1 MSKQVRSP
9 TLELIT
15 RVREVRASKSPT
27 DTYRVALQ
35 ALEEA
40 SRLGSS
46 SQGLLLMLLREIFE
60 EAIFSNEEYSSS
72 SSTTT
77 TATYAKVA
85 HVTLALRSKQQSE
98 WAQSDIERL
107 KQDNLELQEQNG
119 LCRAECEAAREELR
133 SELNRQTKA
142 DLKIEHLEEEL
153 KNQQAHATMSEEESH
168 ASFVSLTNHSEGMRH
183 RLKRSQVVI
192 SELASYRDKLESV
205 RVRFR
210 RLTTENNAGELK
222 TKAVPKIQVNKL
234 AEQLRGL
241 YFDLYQKYEITRTN
255 VNHTSEHIHNCRREF
270 SKNAG
275 ALIKEKEDLDIHKRN
290 ELSTDDEKKLRF
302 VTGDKHVKAMCESL
316 ERMKT
321 IRGGLWVCYAEL
333 CESYMDDHLA
343 DSTMSA
349 VNPPNWPH
357 PMPSKKIVHQDILA
371 IYAKI
376 GPPSSDPITTC
387 SPPEIIRFLGG
398 KYISFSSSVVN
409 YFVEQYDNVR
419 IAISAL
425 HAFLKAVTVMRHEG
439 STRIEMFCRALAGK
453 ISIFSVWS
461 YVEAMRSLST
471 VRKQVLVGSNF
482 DRNQAVHSLYGDFA
496 SLAEMVDVENHLTA
510 YVRKF
515 ISKEE
520 EEGGFEKKEDEKKSE
535 EDEKVEAEEGEEEEE
550 EEEKREEGSEES
562 EGDEEDEKS
571 RKSRKSNSALNMMS
585 GYDMLME
592 FLCGQ
597 LIGGNELRVRKSM
610 AALSARDLVNSGKM
624 KLTRFQDAV
633 VGMWKKSQTISRIR
647 LTRMFRAIVF
657 ETHGEDMWDYIGQKL
672 SMEAAK
678 KNKQFE
684 TESEYV
690 DVEEEEEKKKKKKKK
705 KNVETDVSYDPT
717 TSNVKFGIDV
727 SRVKDKDAAKY
738 LMGMEV
744 LIDNDLAQV
753 LAYLTW
759 TMVPTH
765 AKLKH
770 VLDEFADDVKTEE
783 DKILEFKKKEDEKEK
798 STTAASIGSAGSNV
812 VNIVEAKLA
821 PGETRID

>member
-15 RVREVRASKSPT
+15 RVREARASKSPST
-27 DTYRVALQ
+27 VYRVALQ

-40 SRLGSS
+40 SGLGSS

-60 EAIFSNEEYSSS
+60 EAIFSNEEFSS
-72 SSTTT
+72 SSTT
-77 TATYAKVA
+77 ASTYAKVA

-133 SELNRQTKA
+133 IELNRQTKA
-142 DLKIEHLEEEL
+142 DMKIEHLEEEL

-168 ASFVSLTNHSEGMRH
+168 ASFVSLTNHSEGIRH

-210 RLTTENNAGELK
+210 RLATENNAGELK
-222 TKAVPKIQVNKL
+222 TQAVPKIQVNKL

-241 YFDLYQKYEITRTN
+241 YFDLYQKYERTRTN

-302 VTGDKHVKAMCESL
+302 VTGDKHVKAMRESL

-333 CESYMDDHLA
+333 CESYINDHLA

-376 GPPSSDPITTC
+376 GSPSSSPSSDDPITTC

-398 KYISFSSSVVN
+398 KFISFSSSVVN

-425 HAFLKAVTVMRHEG
+425 HAFLKAVTVMRHEE

-515 ISKEE
+515 ISKEK
-520 EEGGFEKKEDEKKSE
+520 EGGSFEKKEDERKSE
-535 EDEKVEAEEGEEEEE
+535 DDERVVVVVEEEEE
-550 EEEKREEGSEES
+550 EEEGGERESEAEEG
-562 EGDEEDEKS
+562 DEKS

-672 SMEAAK
+672 SMETAK
-678 KNKQFE
+678 KNKQLE

-690 DVEEEEEKKKKKKKK
+690 DEEEEEKKKKKKK
-705 KNVETDVSYDPT
+705 KNVETDVSNDPT
-717 TSNVKFGIDV
+717 TPNVKFGIDV

-770 VLDEFADDVKTEE
+770 VLDEFADDVKTGE
-783 DKILEFKKKEDEKEK
+783 DKILEFKKKEAEKEK
-798 STTAASIGSAGSNV
+798 STTAASTGSAGSNV